1 MIEISRLGFLGDE
14 FDLNWLR
21 SCTHCI
27 YDGRNVCSR
36 SLIAISIILVVAL
49 SFNSDPKVFEM
60 EDGLFIKKELSGFV
74 YMWVLL
80 GRFIDW
86 LLTISTTHQPFVA
99 ER

>member
-1 MIEISRLGFLGDE
+1 MNL
-14 FDLNWLR
+14 
-21 SCTHCI
+21 I
-27 YDGRNVCSR
+27 YIGCEAVRIVFNDGRNVCSR

-60 EDGLFIKKELSGFV
+60 EDGLFTKELSGFV
-74 YMWVLL
+74 YMWMLP

-86 LLTISTTHQPFVA
+86 LLTISTTYQPFVA